1 VPRPRKICNVR
12 ITSVLYSHVHPRPH
26 WLWTWLGGAALLGAA
41 VVWLVVLARAVSLAP
56 SAWATPFAGVAAA
69 LVGWLLADLISG
81 VVHLSADELG
91 DERTPLVGRNVIAP
105 FREHHR
111 DPRAMTEHG
120 VVETNGDSA
129 LAVLPVMLGGLW
141 LGSTMPG
148 LEAFAQHVGLLS
160 FSAAILL
167 TNQIHQWAHT
177 RHAPC
182 IVRWLQRH
190 AVILSPVHHAQHHRF
205 HDRAFC
211 ITSGWCNPLLD
222 KLLSPRRKP
231 SSAGRH
237 PRSSP

>member
-1 VPRPRKICNVR
+1 M
-12 ITSVLYSHVHPRPH
+12 HPRPH

-41 VVWLVVLARAVSLAP
+41 AAWLAVLMQTVSLTP
-56 SAWATPFAGVAAA
+56 ATWGGATAGVVAA
-69 LVGWLLADLISG
+69 LLGWLLADLISG

-105 FREHHR
+105 FREHHV
-111 DPRAMTEHG
+111 DPTAMTEHG

-129 LAVLPVMLGGLW
+129 LAVLPVLLAGFFL
-141 LGSTMPG
+141 LGSTPS
-148 LEAFAQHVGLLS
+148 LATFAQHVGLLS

-167 TNQIHQWAHT
+167 TNQIHQWSHA

-182 IVRWLQRH
+182 SVRWLQRH
-190 AVILSPVHHAQHHRF
+190 GLILAPAHHAKHHRR

-222 KLLSPRRKP
+222 RLLSRPRKTLPSRRK
-231 SSAGRH
+231 